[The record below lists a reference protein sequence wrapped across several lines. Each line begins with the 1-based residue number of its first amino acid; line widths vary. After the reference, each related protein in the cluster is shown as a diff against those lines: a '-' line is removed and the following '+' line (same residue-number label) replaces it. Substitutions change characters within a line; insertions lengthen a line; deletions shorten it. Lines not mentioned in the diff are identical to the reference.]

1 MRAFDS
7 QHWKNQ
13 QEICPNTQQLYASNT
28 TALEELHRTIE
39 EAVAF
44 HTQGGSLKSIQ
55 RFLDS
60 QIHPTLE
67 RLDITFQE
75 RKRQSK
81 SAAQKTVKIDE
92 DPKEFVRH
100 YKVRRGGYGQPL
112 PIEFIE
118 KHPRTP
124 TKDSLVDT
132 VLHGSQREGKRWID
146 VMEIATPERF
156 QVSLGPVGP
165 SCPHMIHFS
174 ENEGLKEKSFCIADG
189 SSAKQIDE
197 CHIFSIGSNDQWG
210 FEMNVRKDLPQCHT
224 HTFDCTLKVSPAN
237 QPRDDM
243 VHFYPF
249 CVSGD
254 DSERKGGKQ
263 TSTLKGNYL
272 PYMELWKAA
281 SITQPPKLLK
291 MDVEGFEFDVLT
303 SMLSSFE
310 TSKWWPEQIM
320 MEVHFVTRMVDLE
333 WMLRTRQSAELALF
347 FGTLWNAGEYIPVKA
362 QYFGKD
368 CPSCMEVLLMRV
380 RC

>member
-7 QHWKNQ
+7 QHLKNQ

-55 RFLDS
+55 RFSDS

-92 DPKEFVRH
+92 DLKEYVRH
-100 YKVRRGGYGQPL
+100 YNVRRGGYGQPL

-174 ENEGLKEKSFCIADG
+174 ENEGLKEKSFCIANG

-210 FEMNVRKDLPQCHT
+210 FEMN
-224 HTFDCTLKVSPAN
+224 
-237 QPRDDM
+237 
-243 VHFYPF
+243 
-249 CVSGD
+249 
-254 DSERKGGKQ
+254 
-263 TSTLKGNYL
+263 
-272 PYMELWKAA
+272 
-281 SITQPPKLLK
+281 

-310 TSKWWPEQIM
+310 TSKWWLEQIM

-347 FGTLWNAGEYIPVKA
+347 FGTLWNAGGYIPVKA

-368 CPSCMEVLLMRV
+368 CPSCMEVLLIRV